1 MQWDV
6 IVVGGG
12 VAGLAAA
19 NRLVQGDPR
28 VLLLE
33 ARPRLGGRVHTVL
46 DPTSGHPIE
55 LGAEFIQGNP
65 EELLGIIRGAGLSLY
80 EIPERHGRAGGA
92 DRRQLPDA
100 EALLSRLLGTGL
112 DLPDVPVSRLIR
124 ERASQFT
131 SGELQAMTAYLE
143 GFHCADLDRFGTAAL
158 AENQAAEEE
167 DGGRMFRL
175 AGGYAQL
182 VSQLASLLDTNRA
195 EVRTGT
201 VVTRIRW
208 RPGVVE
214 VETRTGSG
222 DTAHLRG
229 SQVILTLPL
238 GTLKAGGP
246 PEGAVSL
253 DPMPPGWET
262 ALWALEMG
270 AAQRIDL
277 RFDTAWWLK
286 RARSGPTFFH
296 GKDEPFPVWWTT
308 SPPDLP
314 FLTGWAGGPRALA
327 LAGKSHDELVRLA
340 LQSAASVFGLPV
352 ESLAGWLQAAYS
364 HDWTSDPFSRGAYSY
379 GGVGA
384 SAARQ
389 VLARPVDGTLFLAG
403 EAIVSGGRNAT
414 VPGALASGFRA
425 AQDLLTEPLAGRQRL
440 PVD

>member
-19 NRLVQGDPR
+19 VRAVQAGRRL
-28 VLLLE
+28 LLLE

-65 EELLGIIRGAGLSLY
+65 EELLGIIRGAGLSLH
-80 EIPERHGRAGGA
+80 EIPERHERTPRAA
-92 DRRQLPDA
+92 RRQLPDVV
-100 EALLSRLLGTGL
+100 ALVSRLLATGF
-112 DLPDVPVSRLIR
+112 DLPDVPVSQLIR
-124 ERASQFT
+124 ERASHFT
-131 SGELQAMTAYLE
+131 ADELQAMTAYLE

-167 DGGRMFRL
+167 DEGRFFRL
-175 AGGYAQL
+175 AGGYQQL
-182 VSQLASLLDTNRA
+182 VSQLASRLDSKLA

-208 RPGVVE
+208 RPGAVE

-222 DTAHLRG
+222 DTAHLAG
-229 SQVILTLPL
+229 SQVVLALPL

-246 PEGAVSL
+246 PLGEVSL
-253 DPMPPGWET
+253 DPMPPGWES
-262 ALWALEMG
+262 ALSALEMG

-277 RFDTAWWLK
+277 RFETAWWLE
-286 RARSGPTFFH
+286 RVGSAPTFVH

-308 SPPDLP
+308 SPPELP
-314 FLTGWAGGPRALA
+314 FLTGWTGGPRALA
-327 LAGKSHDELVRLA
+327 LAGKSRDELVRLA
-340 LQSAASVFGLPV
+340 LQSAASVFGVPV
-352 ESLAGWLQAAYS
+352 EDLAGRLRAAYS

-384 SAARQ
+384 LAARQ
-389 VLARPVDGTLFLAG
+389 VLARPVDNTLFLAG
-403 EAIVSGGRNAT
+403 EAIVSGGHNAT
-414 VPGALASGFRA
+414 VPGALVSGFRA
-425 AQDLLTEPLAGRQRL
+425 AQGLLENRWPAGNVYR
-440 PVD
+440 